1 MDIKKRQ
8 FPTILHDW
16 HSTLNLYKDLSG
28 IIMDNIVRMT
38 YSVVHK
44 IRQKR
49 HFVSNKTKT
58 YKQIIILTILNSNT
72 LNALFVRTKGIQP
85 LLTDPTQVESKNTIV
100 KSNGLSRV
108 LMLN

>member
-1 MDIKKRQ
+1 MDIKKLQ

-44 IRQKR
+44 IRQKG

-72 LNALFVRTKGIQP
+72 LYALFYI
-85 LLTDPTQVESKNTIV
+85 TIFSFTCV
-100 KSNGLSRV
+100 SCL
-108 LMLN
+108 